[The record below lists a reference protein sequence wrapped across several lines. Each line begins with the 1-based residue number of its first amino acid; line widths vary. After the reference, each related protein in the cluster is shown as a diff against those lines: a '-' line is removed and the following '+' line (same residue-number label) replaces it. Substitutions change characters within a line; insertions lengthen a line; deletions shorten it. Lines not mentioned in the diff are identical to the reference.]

1 MKKIGQ
7 IASWTRQQPLTKY
20 AFVIACFILFPI
32 RLAGQTSGAYYNLPL
47 VLAAGEQNAPA
58 LVSDGRGGA
67 FVIWHDKRESR
78 TAIYA
83 QHLNEVSQ
91 PTWKQDGIPVAVAA
105 KDQLAFTAISD
116 GKNGVMIFWQDLRN
130 DTGDI
135 YGQRL
140 DESGKLLWGAAGVEV
155 VRASGKQAEPKA
167 VTDGAGLPGQ
177 GGAFVL
183 CHDFKSGNEDIAV
196 QRIDNN
202 GTILFESAGRS
213 VARGGGNQILGDA
226 AATSNGGFVAVWS
239 DNSAGLPRL
248 AAQRFDGKASPLWPA
263 PVFVTTARSTQISPV
278 VYFSPNANAA
288 AGNTFVVWSDNR
300 NRHFDL
306 FAQKIDASG
315 LPQWNLLGVTVCK
328 ASNDQ
333 LDPQIVSDG
342 GEGFFVAWEDQR
354 SGKADIYAQALNA
367 AGQTRWQ
374 SDGVA
379 LVAASQEQTQPRLIA
394 DGSGGL
400 IGVWTDER
408 NAGSNIVA
416 QRLDKLGQALW
427 ETNGIFITNAGGAK
441 QRPAILS
448 QPGDFLGVNGFFVAW
463 EDSRRGNQDIFFQA
477 LKGDGAFANVP
488 PIIISYPLTE
498 TPAGSLYT
506 YQVEAYDFDST
517 DPFTLELVKPSG
529 TWLQVDAAKLR
540 LFGTPAANDAG
551 EIAVTIAVKDNLGA
565 RATQSFVLKVI
576 FNPPPDLTAPA
587 APQAVQIEPAQWSAN
602 KKFTL
607 RWQNPFDPSRITGAF
622 YKIGAPPT
630 HNQDGVFVAGA
641 EGVTIDQLELLADK
655 EGKTP
660 VYLWLMD
667 GRGNV
672 DFRNAATVSYRYDA
686 TPPAPPQKLAPNR
699 QWTRGDSLLLQ
710 WTPSTDATSGV
721 RRYHFFLDGK
731 FFGFIN
737 GNAGNFRL
745 ILQLSENTHGWTL
758 MPEDSAGNLGGWVG
772 ATFKVDRTP
781 PSLLHNAV
789 DTTTAQTELVLTA
802 QAQDALSKIHNVRL
816 FHRPAGESQYRIKN
830 LQAPS
835 GTNYSTRL
843 EAAEIVS
850 QGLEYF
856 LEAADSAGNRTRW
869 PAGAPANFHVTV
881 TASENVAAPIVF
893 AANRYQIFSVP
904 YRLLDDSPAKL
915 LEDDLG
921 GYDPAVWRL
930 FRYQPEAGN
939 VEFGKANFENFAPGR
954 AFWLIT
960 TAPQNFDTGPV
971 HSVKTEAPFEL
982 SLQPGWNLIAT
993 PFDFPTAWA
1002 AAQKPAYVE
1011 NNLWAFDGAK
1021 YLDQQKSLMP
1031 WQGYFVRNL
1040 EVQPQTLRIFPVAA
1054 NQTQKPE
1061 TFSAEIDWQVRL
1073 CVADGEYF
1081 DEANYLGVAARAV
1094 EAWDPLD
1101 LSEPPAIGDHV
1112 SLYFD
1117 RRDWPRFAGRFARD
1131 FRPRGD
1137 AAQKWPFTVFAS
1149 RAGLPVELTWN
1160 FSGAFPDDFIFVLED
1175 IGSRV
1180 RRQIRPKEFH
1190 TGENENYV
1198 FRATPQPRQFIWWAG
1213 KIAHLAEAGAL
1224 QNLVPANFELLPSYP
1239 NPLRLAELPAIGVI
1253 RFGLPGAAAV
1263 RLTIFDVIGRAV
1275 RTLIDNKNFNA
1286 GYHEAGWNGRDDA
1299 GRAVSAGIYIYRLE
1313 TADFNASRKL
1323 ILLR

>member
-1 MKKIGQ
+1 M
-7 IASWTRQQPLTKY
+7 
-20 AFVIACFILFPI
+20 ACFIFFPS
-32 RLAGQTSGAYYNLPL
+32 RLAGQISGAYYNLPL

-58 LVSDGRGGA
+58 LVSDGQGGA

-91 PTWKQDGIPVAVAA
+91 PTWKQDGIPVAVSA
-105 KDQLAFTAISD
+105 KDQLALTAISD

-135 YGQRL
+135 YGQCL
-140 DESGKLLWGAAGVEV
+140 DKSGKLLWGAAGVEV
-155 VRASGKQAEPKA
+155 IRASGKQAEPK
-167 VTDGAGLPGQ
+167 VITDGA

-202 GTILFESAGRS
+202 GKILFEPAGRS
-213 VARGGGNQILGDA
+213 VVAGGGNQILGDA
-226 AATSNGGFVAVWS
+226 AATTDGGFVAVWS

-248 AAQRFDGKASPLWPA
+248 AAQRFDSKASPLGPA
-263 PVFVTTARSTQISPV
+263 PVFVTNTRSTQISPV
-278 VYFSPNANAA
+278 VYFSPNANTA

-306 FAQKIDASG
+306 FAQKIDALG
-315 LPQWNLLGVTVCK
+315 LPQWSLPGVTVCK

-333 LDPQIVSDG
+333 LNPQIASDG
-342 GEGFFVAWEDQR
+342 GDGFFVAWEDQR
-354 SGKADIYAQALNA
+354 SGKTDIYAQALNA
-367 AGQTRWQ
+367 SGQTRWQ

-379 LVAASQEQTQPRLIA
+379 LVATSQEQTQPRLIA

-408 NAGSNIVA
+408 HSGTNIAA
-416 QRLDKLGQALW
+416 QRLDKHGQALW
-427 ETNGIFITNAGGAK
+427 EMNGIFITNAGGAK

-448 QPGDFLGVNGFFVAW
+448 QPGAFLGANGFFTAW

-477 LKGDGAFANVP
+477 LKGDGALANVP
-488 PIIISYPLTE
+488 PIIISYPKTE

-506 YQVEAYDFDST
+506 YQVEAYDFDSA
-517 DPFTLELVKPSG
+517 DPFRLELVKPSG
-529 TWLQVDAAKLR
+529 TWLQVDAAKLQ

-551 EIAVTIAVKDNLGA
+551 EIAVTLAVKDNLGA
-565 RATQSFVLKVI
+565 RTTQSFVLKVI
-576 FNPPPDLTAPA
+576 YNPPPDLTAPA
-587 APQAVQIEPAQWSAN
+587 APQAVHIEPAQWSAN

-607 RWQNPFDPSRITGAF
+607 RWQNPFDPSRVTGAF

-641 EGVTIDQLELLADK
+641 EGVTIDQLELLATK

-672 DFRNAATVSYRYDA
+672 DFRNTATVSYRYDA
-686 TPPAPPQKLAPNR
+686 TPPTPAQNLSPNR

-710 WTPSTDATSGV
+710 WTPSTDATSGI

-737 GNAGNFRL
+737 GNAGSFRL
-745 ILQLSENTHGWTL
+745 ILQLSENAHGWTL

-781 PSLLHNAV
+781 PTLLHTAV
-789 DTTTAQTELVLTA
+789 DTTTAQTDLVLTT
-802 QAQDALSKIHNVRL
+802 QAQDALSKIHTVRL
-816 FHRPAGESQYRIKN
+816 FHRPAGASNYRMKN
-830 LQAPS
+830 LQPA
-835 GTNYSTRL
+835 THAVFSTRL

-850 QGLEYF
+850 RGLEYF
-856 LEAADSAGNRTRW
+856 LEAADSAGNRSRSSVH
-869 PAGAPANFHVTV
+869 FHATV
-881 TASENVAAPIVF
+881 TASENIVAPMSF
-893 AANRYQIFSVP
+893 AANRYHIFSVP
-904 YRLLDDSPAKL
+904 YRLSDDSPANL

-921 GYDPAVWRL
+921 RYDPAVWRL
-930 FRYQPEAGN
+930 FRYQPGAGN
-939 VEFGKANFENFAPGR
+939 VEFGKADFENFAPGR

-960 TAPQNFDTGPV
+960 TTPKNFDTGPV
-971 HSVKTEAPFEL
+971 HSVKTAAPFEL

-993 PFDFPTAWA
+993 PFDFPTAWT

-1040 EVQPQTLRIFPVAA
+1040 ETQPQTLRIFPVAA
-1054 NQTQKPE
+1054 NQTNKPE
-1061 TFSAEIDWQVRL
+1061 ALSAAIDWQVQLR
-1073 CVADGEYF
+1073 VFDGEF
-1081 DEANYLGVAARAV
+1081 SDEANYLGVAASAV

-1117 RRDWPRFAGRFARD
+1117 RRDWPRFAGKFTRD
-1131 FRPRGD
+1131 FRPSGN

-1160 FSGAFPDDFIFVLED
+1160 FSGDFPDDFIFVLED
-1175 IGSRV
+1175 VGSRV
-1180 RRQIRPKEFH
+1180 RRQIRPKDFH
-1190 TGENENYV
+1190 AGEKNYI
-1198 FRATPQPRQFIWWAG
+1198 FRAAPQPRQFIWWAG
-1213 KIAHLAEAGAL
+1213 KAAPLAETGAL
-1224 QNLVPANFELLPSYP
+1224 QNLIPTNFELLPSYP
-1239 NPLRLAELPAIGVI
+1239 NPLRLAEWPAIGVI
-1253 RFGLPGAAAV
+1253 RFGLPAAATV

-1275 RTLIDNKNFNA
+1275 RTLIDNKNLNA
-1286 GYHEAGWNGRDDA
+1286 GYHEASWNGRDDA
-1299 GRAVSAGIYIYRLE
+1299 GRDVAAGIYLYRLE
-1313 TADFNASRKL
+1313 TADFSASRKL